1 MQYDAAKVAAKT
13 EVSGNSERLAQL
25 KKRIGE
31 ESLGPQDQRDKLKR
45 QEKQYGRLLQLL
57 R

>member
-13 EVSGNSERLAQL
+13 EVSGNSERLHSW

-31 ESLGPQDQRDKLKR
+31 ESLGPQDQRDNLKR
-45 QEKQYGRLLQLL
+45 LEKQYGRLLQFT
-57 R
+57 